1 MQYLILGV
9 PLERRSTHRN
19 CLQIKSILF
28 SHTLLQDDSSGAW
41 ERQKVLQK
49 VFMLTAHPVS
59 IITFADLAGAP
70 WDFYA
75 SIILLLD
82 ACISHSLTMF
92 CVDGI
97 CVISRWVVPRGH

>member
-1 MQYLILGV
+1 LQYLILGV
-9 PLERRSTHRN
+9 PLERRSTRG
-19 CLQIKSILF
+19 IVYKSNRIL
-28 SHTLLQDDSSGAW
+28 SHTLLHDVSSGAW

>member
-9 PLERRSTHRN
+9 PLERRSTHEELFTN
-19 CLQIKSILF
+19 QIDS
-28 SHTLLQDDSSGAW
+28 LLTHLHDVSSGAW